1 MNYIVKVGDTLSKIA
16 RDALGDITLWQD
28 LAKHN
33 KIANPNLI
41 RIGQVINLDIPKR
54 TVIDITD
61 QNNSGIVNQLNTT
74 SHGNGKVLDWFAGF
88 ALSVLAAL
96 TVKKILQEKG
106 KRKKI

>member
-16 RDALGDITLWQD
+16 RDTLGDITLWQD

-41 RIGQVINLDIPKR
+41 KVGQVINLDIPKR

-61 QNNSGIVNQLNTT
+61 SRNPILINQSNTA
-74 SHGNGKVLDWFAGF
+74 SHGNNKVLDWFAGF

-106 KRKKI
+106 KQKK